1 MEARQAKTTATHM
14 AGFSCGSA
22 IKNLLASAGDVGLV
36 PGLGRSPEA
45 GNGNLLQYSCL
56 GNPMNR
62 GARELQSMGSQ
73 GVRHDLATNQ
83 QQLITAKS

>member
-1 MEARQAKTTATHM
+1 MVKKLAAN
-14 AGFSCGSA
+14 AGGLSDMGS
-22 IKNLLASAGDVGLV
+22 I
-36 PGLGRSPEA
+36 PGLGKSP
-45 GNGNLLQYSCL
+45 GGRHGNLLQYSCL

-83 QQLITAKS
+83 QQQLITAKS